1 MTEISKPIPTF
12 ELTAELLEKLSSF
25 VSVELRLLRAELA
38 ESSTRAFLSMGWL
51 AAGLVFF
58 LAALLMLLDAADAL
72 LVRLGLPPDLAYLII
87 AVAAMAIGLALSA
100 QGISALKSANF
111 TPARSLEEASSLG
124 RTLKGGSD
132 GNE

>member
-38 ESSTRAFLSMGWL
+38 ESSTKAFSGMGWL
-51 AAGLVFF
+51 AAGFALL

-72 LVRLGLPPDLAYLII
+72 LVRLGMPPDLAYLIVS
-87 AVAAMAIGLALSA
+87 VAAMAIGLTLSA
-100 QGISALKSANF
+100 QGISALKSANLK
-111 TPARSLEEASSLG
+111 PARSLEQASSLG
-124 RTLKGGSD
+124 RTIKGGRD
-132 GNE
+132 GDE